1 MAQTFGSRL
10 KRAWNAFT
18 NRDPPGKSSYGGG
31 YSYRP
36 DRVRL
41 NRGNDRTIL
50 TAIYTRIATDA
61 ASITINHVRLDE
73 NGRYDETVD
82 SGLNSCLNLSGNKDQ
97 TGRALR
103 YDLFLSVLDEG
114 AVALVKQRRQV
125 FRFHFGR
132 ISFGSSFSIRIM
144 ASDSSS
150 GYSRCFIPDSRAW
163 KGRRGRRRNNR
174 IHPRKL

>member
-31 YSYRP
+31 YNYRP

-50 TAIYTRIATDA
+50 TAIYTRIAMDA

-82 SGLNSCLNLSGNKDQ
+82 SGLNS
-97 TGRALR
+97 
-103 YDLFLSVLDEG
+103 
-114 AVALVKQRRQV
+114 
-125 FRFHFGR
+125 
-132 ISFGSSFSIRIM
+132 
-144 ASDSSS
+144 
-150 GYSRCFIPDSRAW
+150 
-163 KGRRGRRRNNR
+163 
-174 IHPRKL
+174 